1 MSKSEINIGLIGF
14 GTIGAGVVEIFN
26 KNQDILSKKCGKP
39 VNLKKVADL
48 DITTDRGG

>member
-26 KNQDILSKKCGKP
+26 KNQDILSKKMWKTS
-39 VNLKKVADL
+39 AS
-48 DITTDRGG
+48 